1 LVSFSLRFRFARN
14 ILSQNGT
21 PGGAQKFAKTPYRQK
36 RLFSPSNPLKKL
48 KTTKEMFAK
57 IWRKQAKIC
66 ENLQKS
72 LDSKV

>member
-21 PGGAQKFAKTPYRQK
+21 PGGAQKFAKTPSSK

-57 IWRKQAKIC
+57 IWRKQAKIF